1 MYEKGELKKNQGCP
15 NYFLSKHGVYLHN
28 SVKCTHLH
36 IMLNV
41 TIKIL
46 ITATLNGLLFE
57 YLSPLVIGVEVQLN
71 FMEDIFI

>member
-1 MYEKGELKKNQGCP
+1 
-15 NYFLSKHGVYLHN
+15 
-28 SVKCTHLH
+28 
-36 IMLNV
+36 MLNA

-57 YLSPLVIGVEVQLN
+57 YLSTLVIGVEVQLN